1 MKQMGGRVVLKES
14 HPKPGGQPRTGMV
27 HVSTA
32 ARAKQRAAFS
42 QNVEHGPFTLSVFL
56 SRSSFCQQNGGK
68 AIHLN
73 TERIP
78 WMVTIENE
86 ATTSGNCF
94 VGNPRVGG
102 LSLSWGLSE
111 SKSL

>member
-14 HPKPGGQPRTGMV
+14 HPQTR
-27 HVSTA
+27 
-32 ARAKQRAAFS
+32 RAAS
-42 QNVEHGPFTLSVFL
+42 HWNGPCEHCSPGETEGCFFLERGTRPVYSVFL
-56 SRSSFCQQNGGK
+56 SLPLFCQQNGGK